1 MFYNQTYLLTMDDT
15 DKFHFTFES
24 RQFWRFCSFLESE
37 TVVILS
43 KFNCLAKSHESP
55 IAPLV
60 VRVMLCIY
68 GEY

>member
-15 DKFHFTFES
+15 DNFYFTFES
-24 RQFWRFCSFLESE
+24 RQFWQFRSFLESE

-43 KFNCLAKSHESP
+43 KFNCLAKGHESP

-60 VRVMLCIY
+60 VSVMLCIY